1 MGWEVKIDMEVKL
14 NIVYEEKVYQGLLED
29 IFLYFLVPKVK
40 MLSGFNQL
48 E

>member
-29 IFLYFLVPKVK
+29 IFFVLFGPQSK
-40 MLSGFNQL
+40 NA
-48 E
+48 EWI